1 MEHDLLDIMIVFI
14 ICINTVIVGSIMNNT
29 ILNGKWNVISMINN
43 STCDVI
49 INLSNNHNYSSI
61 IDNVKL
67 DMNRDEMMMIEYS
80 IMQTEG
86 IECVFCDIGDV
97 SKWIPNNVRFRNIFI
112 IEFGEPFNAL
122 TKLTDKC
129 NEHNINS

>member
-1 MEHDLLDIMIVFI
+1 
-14 ICINTVIVGSIMNNT
+14 MNNT

-61 IDNVKL
+61 IDNVQL

-86 IECVFCDIGDV
+86 IECVFCDISDV
-97 SKWIPNNVRFRNIFI
+97 LKWIPNNVRFRNIFI

-122 TKLTDKC
+122 PKLTDKC
-129 NEHNINS
+129 NDHNIKS